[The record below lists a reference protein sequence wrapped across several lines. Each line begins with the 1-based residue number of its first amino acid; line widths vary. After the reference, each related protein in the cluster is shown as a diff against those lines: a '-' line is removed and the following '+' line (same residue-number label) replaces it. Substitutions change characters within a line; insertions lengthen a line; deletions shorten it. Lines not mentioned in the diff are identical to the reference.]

1 MATRSISVDD
11 LLAADNQSQSAQ
23 KYLNEYKPDSNTFIQ
38 ALTNV
43 PSSAKQFASD
53 IITPFLS
60 PIKTAKT
67 IGQLVQ
73 GTVQLFTEGEQENEA
88 LAKAVGD
95 FYKQRYGSLENIKQ
109 TLATDPVG
117 LLSDLSIVLTGG
129 GALVTKVPSAA
140 GTISN
145 LSGKAGAVA
154 SAVGETTKAAG
165 KVASTVGKVVDP
177 INVAAIGVAAASP
190 IVSKPVSQV
199 LGMTT
204 GAGGRAISEA
214 FQSGAAGGSRAD
226 TFLDNMRGK
235 VDSDAVI
242 GDAFASMKA
251 IQQKSKK
258 DYLKGIDELK
268 LGETAVDFAK
278 IEKAIND
285 LLDQKKYKGIYTIS
299 DKAINKVKSI
309 QKHIATW
316 KANKGLHNAKGINE
330 LKKKIDAEYPTGIAV
345 GDTGVIVTQIRNVVK
360 DAIVKQ
366 VPDYKNV
373 MKAYENAI
381 SLEQK
386 LIKELSLGNK
396 RAAGTTLKKLQSI
409 MRDNVNTNFGQRF
422 DFVKKLDEAG
432 LNKNII
438 PALAGQ
444 SLQQFTPQGL
454 QRLTGTSTFGAGATG
469 LVDPIS
475 TVGLLAA
482 QSPRIVG
489 ETAFKLGQA
498 SKYAGGLVNPLATT
512 SRVTRPF
519 GLLQNQNQALENKNR
534 GLLQ

>member
-1 MATRSISVDD
+1 MATRNITVDD

-23 KYLNEYKPDSNTFIQ
+23 KYLNEFNPDRNTFIQ
-38 ALTNV
+38 ALTNI
-43 PSSAKQFASD
+43 PSSARQFASD
-53 IITPFLS
+53 IITPFLN

-67 IGQLVQ
+67 IGQLVS

-88 LAKAVGD
+88 LARAVGD

-117 LLSDLSIVLTGG
+117 LLSDLSVVLTGG
-129 GALVTKVPSAA
+129 GTLAAKLPAAA
-140 GTISN
+140 GT
-145 LSGKAGAVA
+145 V
-154 SAVGETTKAAG
+154 G

-177 INVAAIGVAAASP
+177 INLTAKGVAAASP
-190 IVSKPVSQV
+190 IISKPVSQV

-214 FQSGAAGGSRAD
+214 FQSGAEGGARAD

-235 VDSDAVI
+235 VPSDTVI

-268 LGETAVDFAK
+268 LGDEAIDFAK
-278 IEKAIND
+278 VEKAIDD
-285 LLDQKKYKGIYTIS
+285 LIDTKKYKGEFTLS
-299 DKAINKVKSI
+299 ENAIKKVESI
-309 QKHIATW
+309 KKIVERW
-316 KANKGLHNAKGINE
+316 KANKSLHNAKGIDM
-330 LKKKIDAEYPTGIAV
+330 LKKKIDAEYPTGLKV
-345 GDTGVIVTQIRNVVK
+345 GDAGVIVTQIRNVVK
-360 DAIVKQ
+360 DAIVKA

-373 MKAYENAI
+373 MKAYEEAV

-396 RAAGTTLKKLQSI
+396 RAAGTTLKKLQSV

-432 LNKNII
+432 LDKNII

-444 SLQQFTPQGL
+444 SLGQFTPQGL
-454 QRLTGTSTFGAGATG
+454 GKLGGTGTIGGVATG
-469 LVDPIS
+469 VIDPFTSIP
-475 TVGLLAA
+475 LLAA

-498 SKYAGGLVNPLATT
+498 SNVLGRNIPRIATAGRIA
-512 SRVTRPF
+512 RPF
-519 GLLQNQNQALENKNR
+519 GLLQNQNQALENR

>member
-23 KYLNEYKPDSNTFIQ
+23 KYLNEFNPDSNTFVQ
-38 ALTNV
+38 ALTNI

-67 IGQLVQ
+67 IGQLVS

-88 LAKAVGD
+88 LARAVGD

-117 LLSDLSIVLTGG
+117 LLSDLSVVLTGG
-129 GALVTKVPSAA
+129 GTLAAKLPAAA
-140 GTISN
+140 GT
-145 LSGKAGAVA
+145 V
-154 SAVGETTKAAG
+154 G

-177 INVAAIGVAAASP
+177 INVTAKGVAAASP
-190 IVSKPVSQV
+190 IISKPVSQV

-214 FQSGAAGGSRAD
+214 FQSGAEGGARAD
-226 TFLDNMRGK
+226 TFLDNIRGK
-235 VDSDAVI
+235 VPSDTVI

-268 LGETAVDFAK
+268 LGEQAIDFAQV
-278 IEKAIND
+278 EKAIND
-285 LLDQKKYKGIYTIS
+285 LLDTKKYKGIFTIS
-299 DKAINKVKSI
+299 DKAIKKVEAI

-316 KANKGLHNAKGINE
+316 KANKGLHNARGINE
-330 LKKKIDAEYPTGIAV
+330 LKKKIDAEYPTGVPV
-345 GDTGVIVTQIRNVVK
+345 GDSGVIVTQIRNVVK
-360 DAIVKQ
+360 DAIVKA

-373 MKAYENAI
+373 MKAYEEAV

-396 RAAGTTLKKLQSI
+396 RAAGTTLKKLQSV

-432 LNKNII
+432 LDKNII

-444 SLQQFTPQGL
+444 SLGTFTPRGLQGL
-454 QRLTGTSTFGAGATG
+454 TTTGTGVAALGG
-469 LVDPIS
+469 MIDPFTAIPTMLS
-475 TVGLLAA
+475 
-482 QSPRIVG
+482 QSPRLVG
-489 ETAFKLGQA
+489 ETVFKLGQA
-498 SKYAGGLVNPLATT
+498 SNLLGRNIPRVATAGRIARPL
-512 SRVTRPF
+512 
-519 GLLQNQNQALENKNR
+519 GLLQNQNQALENR

>member
-23 KYLNEYKPDSNTFIQ
+23 KYLNDFNPDSNTFVQ
-38 ALTNV
+38 ALKNV
-43 PSSAKQFASD
+43 PSSARQFASD

-67 IGQLVQ
+67 IGQLVS

-129 GALVTKVPSAA
+129 GTLAAKLPAAA
-140 GTISN
+140 GTV
-145 LSGKAGAVA
+145 GKI
-154 SAVGETTKAAG
+154 
-165 KVASTVGKVVDP
+165 ASTVGKVVDP
-177 INVAAIGVAAASP
+177 VNVAAKTVATASP
-190 IVSKPVSQV
+190 LVSKPVSQV

-214 FQSGAAGGSRAD
+214 FQSGAEGGARAD

-268 LGETAVDFAK
+268 LGEQAIDFAK
-278 IEKAIND
+278 VEKSIND

-299 DKAINKVKSI
+299 DKAIKKVEAI

-345 GDTGVIVTQIRNVVK
+345 GDSGVIVTQIRNVVK

-396 RAAGTTLKKLQSI
+396 RAAGTTLKKLQSV

-444 SLQQFTPQGL
+444 SLQQFTPQGI

-498 SKYAGGLVNPLATT
+498 SGLAGNVVPKLAATGRT
-512 SRVTRPF
+512 VRPF